1 MKPELLAPAG
11 DLERA
16 KTAIRFGADAVYL
29 GGKRFSLRSRASN
42 FELSDIKEAV
52 LFASSYGAKIYVTVN
67 MIPHD
72 EDLEGLEEYLLELE
86 KIGVSA
92 VIVASVHIALLSKRI
107 APLME
112 VHLST
117 QQSVFNSQAL
127 EFYRQLG
134 VDRVVLAREVNLDA
148 IQSISSQSKV
158 DLEVFIHGG
167 MCVNVSGRCTLSNQW
182 TLRDANRGG
191 CAQSCR
197 WKYRLY
203 KNDTLISDPEIPF
216 SMSSK
221 DLIAVREVPKLI
233 EAKIASLKIEGRMK
247 SAYYIAIVV
256 DAYRKLIDAIDQD
269 EDVEKAIT
277 QAEERLRKAENRA
290 TASGFFHHV
299 PNAKDHI
306 YQPDGALIPQDFVA
320 VIHQVKDNGEVA
332 LLIRN
337 KLEVG
342 STLEIISPKHP
353 ERSFVLTRLHNGEND
368 IEVAKTPMEVLWTTV
383 DFPVY
388 EGDILRKK
396 GSGL

>member
-52 LFASSYGAKIYVTVN
+52 LFASTYGAKIYVTVN
-67 MIPHD
+67 LIPHD

-92 VIVASVHIALLSKRI
+92 VIVASVHVALLSKRI
-107 APLME
+107 APKME

-148 IQSISSQSKV
+148 IHSISSQSKV

-197 WKYRLY
+197 WKYALY
-203 KNDTLISDPEIPF
+203 KNDILISDPEIPF

-221 DLIAVREVPKLI
+221 DLIAVREIPQLI

-256 DAYRKLIDAIDQD
+256 DAYRKLIDAIEHG
-269 EDVEKAIT
+269 EDAEKAIS
-277 QAEERLRKAENRA
+277 QAEERLHKAENRA
-290 TASGFFHHV
+290 TASGFFHHI

-320 VIHQVKDNGEVA
+320 VIYQVKDNGEA
-332 LLIRN
+332 AILIRN

-342 STLEIISPKHP
+342 STLEIISPKYP

-368 IEVAKTPMEVLWTTV
+368 IEVAKTPMEVLWTTF